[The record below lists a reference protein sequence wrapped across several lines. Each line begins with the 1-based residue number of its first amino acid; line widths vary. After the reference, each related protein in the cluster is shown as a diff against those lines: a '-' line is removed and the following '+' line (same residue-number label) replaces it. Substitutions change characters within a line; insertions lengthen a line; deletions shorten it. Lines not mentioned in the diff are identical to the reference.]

1 LTGFD
6 KIAYNPDM
14 AYEEIIFPNNI
25 RTIRLSRGIRMTK
38 LAKDAGLS
46 LSAMSKIEKGV
57 RRLNQKQLLLLCKL
71 LDCKIIDVFIK
82 ENDEVA
88 SNWRNEM
95 QKRLTANESSGL
107 KIFGS
112 GVRFLRKDKNITIV
126 DAAKKAKMTLSV
138 YHKIE
143 VGQRGIFENEVGP
156 LAQVFGMTGEQM
168 FAKISELYKTEKIG
182 KFIQKIE
189 KKVKSVLVP
198 TISASGANI
207 SGALYG
213 ANIYDSVRKKL
224 VPIFAEPDDRD
235 ALSFVR
241 SDEKMISLPSGL
253 EGSDSIYAVIPNP
266 KAISRI
272 FPERACMFVD
282 TDAVAGEGDMAV
294 YLKDD
299 FDALAPGVKS
309 HARVVLVGTDAK
321 GKLIGK
327 TESEVFQIKNASG
340 RLHKIVYIVME

>member
-1 LTGFD
+1 
-6 KIAYNPDM
+6 M

-71 LDCKIIDVFIK
+71 LGCRIIDIFIK
-82 ENDEVA
+82 ENEDVA
-88 SNWRNEM
+88 SSWENEM

-107 KIFGS
+107 KIFGA
-112 GVRFLRKDKNITIV
+112 GIRYLRKERNVTIA

-143 VGQRGIFENEVGP
+143 VGQRGIFENEVEP
-156 LAQVFGMTGEQM
+156 LARIFGMTGVQM
-168 FAKISELYKTEKIG
+168 FAKISELYKAEKIG

-189 KKVKSVLVP
+189 NKVKSVLVP
-198 TISASGANI
+198 SISASGANL

-224 VPIFAEPDDRD
+224 VPIFAEPDDKD
-235 ALSFVR
+235 GLSFVR
-241 SDEKMISLPSGL
+241 SDEKMIATPAGL
-253 EGSDSIYAVIPNP
+253 EGRDSIYAVIPNP
-266 KAISRI
+266 KTIGAM
-272 FPERACMFVD
+272 FPEHACMFVD
-282 TDAVAGEGDMAV
+282 TDAVAGRGDLAV

-299 FDALAPGVKS
+299 FGDLNPGVKT

-327 TESEVFQIKNASG
+327 TESEVFQIKNSAG
-340 RLHKIVYIVME
+340 RLHKVIYIVME